1 MVVRRQVVRQVV
13 AHQFVQV
20 VRLSAKL
27 ILVLLDVIRIYS
39 VLLAVRHLIRV
50 EDVRNV
56 NQIVL
61 RYFMMVLW
69 LVEDV
74 QDMVMLIVVVV

>member
-1 MVVRRQVVRQVV
+1 MVVRRQVQQQVV
-13 AHQFVQV
+13 VRQFVQV
-20 VRLSAKL
+20 VRLSAKQ

>member
-1 MVVRRQVVRQVV
+1 MVVRRQVRQQVV
-13 AHQFVQV
+13 VRLFAQV
-20 VRLSAKL
+20 VRLSAKQ